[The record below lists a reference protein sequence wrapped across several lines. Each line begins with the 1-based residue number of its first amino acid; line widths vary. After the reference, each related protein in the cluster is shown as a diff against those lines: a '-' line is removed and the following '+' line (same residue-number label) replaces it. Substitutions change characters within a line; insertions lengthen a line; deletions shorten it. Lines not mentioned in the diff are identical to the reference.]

1 MSSLASSH
9 AWIAVPVAS
18 STEFSQQPL
27 QLQPGVGGTKNEMT
41 AWDRSHLWGN
51 CSSILVLT

>member
-41 AWDRSHLWGN
+41 AWDRSHLWATAAA
-51 CSSILVLT
+51 SLS